1 MSAQLTTAPG
11 GDTDGV
17 FARWWQLRGEWVEAP
32 NRRRGGESGVQ
43 RLRDKADRL
52 LYIKRQ
58 VGHLYRS
65 WRRPLGRPT
74 VLRELEAMQALEQL
88 GIRVPR
94 LVYAGAQKRAGQWR
108 ALLVSEALHGF
119 VSLEQWY
126 ADAAASESALRQP
139 MLRQP
144 MLRQPVL
151 RQLAL
156 VLSRLHRAGWR
167 HGCLY
172 PKHIFI
178 RPGTGA
184 AGDGVEVALLDLEKC
199 RRYWS
204 ASTAARRDMAQ
215 LHRHRAGMPDADWR
229 RLVDYYQLFTEYP
242 DET

>member
-1 MSAQLTTAPG
+1 MSWQMAAARG
-11 GDTDGV
+11 GDSDGI

-43 RLRDKADRL
+43 RLRNEAGQL

-58 VGHLYRS
+58 LGHLHRS
-65 WRRPLGRPT
+65 WRQPMGRPT
-74 VLRELEAMQALEQL
+74 VLRELGALQALEQL

-94 LVYAGAQKRAGQWR
+94 LVYGGAQKRAGHWR
-108 ALLVSEALHGF
+108 ALLVSEALEGF

-126 ADAAASESALRQP
+126 ADAAASGPALCQP

-144 MLRQPVL
+144 ML

-156 VLSRLHRAGWR
+156 VLSRLHRAGWQ

-178 RPGTGA
+178 KAGSGL
-184 AGDGVEVALLDLEKC
+184 AGDRVEVALLDLEKC
-199 RRYWS
+199 RRRWS
-204 ASTAARRDMAQ
+204 AARASRRDMAQ
-215 LHRHRAGMPDADWR
+215 LQRHRASMPDADWQ